1 MEILRDNRSGL
12 SPLLDYKDI
21 LRSDISYVTT
31 KAPCEATR
39 MGERHVRIELS
50 AFVTRTFVLPFACRL
65 CRSYARRTQCI
76 SSDKHTSSIVQSSFL
91 FASM

>member
-1 MEILRDNRSGL
+1 
-12 SPLLDYKDI
+12 
-21 LRSDISYVTT
+21 
-31 KAPCEATR
+31 
-39 MGERHVRIELS
+39 MGERHVRIEIS
-50 AFVTRTFVLPFACRL
+50 AFVTRTFVLPFACRICCSYARHFACRV